1 MQSRHNSEPCMDCF
15 CHAMLCWQLQLIHT
29 FSLTCRLWRPQ
40 EEQSMHV
47 SSSADAAGQIWC
59 GQGPP
64 PPNPMVVERFSQV
77 ISQLFQQV
85 GDLHP

>member
-1 MQSRHNSEPCMDCF
+1 MSRALDCMAAVA
-15 CHAMLCWQLQLIHT
+15 CHAMLCWQLWLTHAS
-29 FSLTCRLWRPQ
+29 SLTCRLLRPQ
-40 EEQSMHV
+40 NERSMHV
-47 SSSADAAGQIWC
+47 SARADAAGQIWC

-85 GDLHP
+85 GTLHQ